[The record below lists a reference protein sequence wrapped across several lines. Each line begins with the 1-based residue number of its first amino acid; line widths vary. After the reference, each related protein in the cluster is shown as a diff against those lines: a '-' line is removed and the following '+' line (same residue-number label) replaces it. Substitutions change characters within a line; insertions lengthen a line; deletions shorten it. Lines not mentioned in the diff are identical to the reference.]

1 MSDSSQINTAIE
13 VVREAGQIALEY
25 FLRPELHTELKA
37 DRSLLSEA
45 DAATEQFIIKKLNE
59 SFPHYPFIGEE
70 TISDRAESFYEE
82 ALLADRT
89 WVLDPIDGTNNFVAG
104 NPVWC
109 VSLALMEKG
118 KPTLGVV
125 YFPALNDEMY
135 YNNDAGLWRCP
146 NASREGHSTKVT
158 TARVSLDAKPLFM
171 VHDGFFRRYDVDL
184 PLVPRISGC
193 TVLNVL
199 YAVMGKAGA
208 ASQSAHLWDFAA
220 PLAFAEG
227 MGATMVGAFTGKRM
241 HSFQPDDFYLDP
253 SEPRRLWKVREQTLI
268 AAEETVET
276 WRNAFRIK
284 E

>member
-1 MSDSSQINTAIE
+1 LPDSSQINTAIE
-13 VVREAGQIALEY
+13 VVLEAGQIALEY
-25 FLRPELHTELKA
+25 FLRPEVHTEIKA
-37 DRSLLSEA
+37 DSSLLSEA

-59 SFPHYPFIGEE
+59 SFPEFAFIGEE
-70 TISDRAESFYEE
+70 TISGRATSFYEE
-82 ALLADRT
+82 ALLADHT

-109 VSLALMEKG
+109 VSLALMQG
-118 KPTLGVV
+118 GNPTLGVI
-125 YFPALNDEMY
+125 YFPALNDEMF
-135 YNNDAGLWRCP
+135 YNDDAGLWRRS

-158 TARVSLDAKPLFM
+158 AARVSADAKPLFM
-171 VHDGFFRRYDVDL
+171 AHDGFFRRYEVEL

-199 YAVMGKAGA
+199 YAVIGKAGA

-253 SEPRRLWKVREQTLI
+253 SDPRRLWKVREQTLI
-268 AAEETVET
+268 AAEDKVEM
-276 WRNAFRIK
+276 WRNAFRCK